1 VLVVQVTCV
10 STPVPLRASFS
21 QFHRTTSDP
30 LHYLHHLHFLSNKE
44 LKERVIE
51 VVLVVSVTATQGA
64 GDLHFQTLPNIP
76 SCKPRPFY
84 FDSQQHSAGDL
95 HL

>member
-1 VLVVQVTCV
+1 MLVVQVTCV

-21 QFHRTTSDP
+21 QFHQTTSDP

-51 VVLVVSVTATQGA
+51 VVLVVFVTATQGA
-64 GDLHFQTLPNIP
+64 GDLHFQTLPDIP

-84 FDSQQHSAGDL
+84 FDPQQHSAGDL